1 MGWNSPGCSDVLLT
15 LQKGKPWNNEGAHGL
30 ELLAGGMLPKAERG
44 RVCED
49 SGGTILAGG
58 DSPQ

>member
-1 MGWNSPGCSDVLLT
+1 MGWNSPGSSDVLLT

-30 ELLAGGMLPKAERG
+30 ELPAGRMLPKEERG
-44 RVCED
+44 GVCED
-49 SGGTILAGG
+49 SGETILAGE